1 MYQHVSA
8 EAFARPE
15 IFRDVGVRRC
25 GVGPVHYLE
34 VVVTHTGGKLGQQHH
49 VAELHPRKREAAVI
63 RGEVASGEVAVGLEH
78 LFGHLRAERVP
89 APALIILE

>member
-1 MYQHVSA
+1 MYQHVGA

-49 VAELHPRKREAAVI
+49 VAEFHPRKREAAVV
-63 RGEVASGEVAVGLEH
+63 RGKVTSGKIAVGL
-78 LFGHLRAERVP
+78 GHLIGHLGADRFP